1 MLTKLLKYDFKKI
14 YKFLIVFYSLAIF
27 FAILTRLFF
36 QIDNSFVMMIVAKI
50 CSGATISMIVSILI
64 NNVMR
69 LWVKFKNTLYD
80 DESYLTHTL
89 PVTKSNL
96 YISKII
102 TAIATMLTSCI
113 VIAITLF
120 IAYYSKENLE
130 SFKSFIA
137 PVADILNSSVIGV
150 IILFLGVLLIETL
163 NIIQVGF
170 TGIILGHKVNNNKV
184 ALSVVFG
191 FIVYIFTQ
199 VISLFSAFLISLFNK
214 DMMNLFITNEV
225 VNIEMIKTLAL
236 ICILIYSTIFIIN
249 FFINIILFKK
259 GVNVD

>member
-14 YKFLIVFYSLAIF
+14 YKFLIIFYSLAIF
-27 FAILTRLFF
+27 FAILTRIFF
-36 QIDNSFVMMIVAKI
+36 QIDNSFVMRIVAKI
-50 CSGATISMIVSILI
+50 CSGATISMIVSIII

-89 PVTKSNL
+89 PVTKSSL

-102 TAIATMLTSCI
+102 TAIITMITS
-113 VIAITLF
+113 VLAIAITLF
-120 IAYYSKENLE
+120 IAYYSKENILIL
-130 SFKSFIA
+130 KNLILPIA
-137 PVADILNSSVIGV
+137 DVLDSSIIGV
-150 IILFLGVLLIETL
+150 VILFLAVLLIETL

-170 TGIILGHKVNNNKV
+170 TGIILGHKANNNKV
-184 ALSVVFG
+184 ALSVIFG
-191 FIVYIFTQ
+191 FVVYIFTQ
-199 VISLFSAFLISLFNK
+199 TISLLGAFLISLFNK

-225 VNIEMIKTLAL
+225 INIDMIKALAFV
-236 ICILIYSTIFIIN
+236 CIVIYTSIFIIN
-249 FFINIILFKK
+249 LIINILIFKK

>member
-14 YKFLIVFYSLAIF
+14 YKFLIIFYLLAIF
-27 FAILTRLFF
+27 FAILTRIFF
-36 QIDNSFVMMIVAKI
+36 QIDNSFVMSIVAKI
-50 CSGATISMIVSILI
+50 CSGATISMIVSIII

-89 PVTKSNL
+89 PVTKNSI

-102 TAIATMLTSCI
+102 TAIITMLTSVI
-113 VIAITLF
+113 AIAITLF

-130 SFKSFIA
+130 ALKNLILPIA
-137 PVADILNSSVIGV
+137 DVLDSSIIGV
-150 IILFLGVLLIETL
+150 VILFLAVLLIETL

-191 FIVYIFTQ
+191 FAVYIFTQ
-199 VISLFSAFLISLFNK
+199 TMSLLGAFLISLFNK

-225 VNIEMIKTLAL
+225 INIDMIKILGFICIFIYTIIFIVNFFVNIN
-236 ICILIYSTIFIIN
+236 IF
-249 FFINIILFKK
+249 KR
-259 GVNVD
+259 GVNID